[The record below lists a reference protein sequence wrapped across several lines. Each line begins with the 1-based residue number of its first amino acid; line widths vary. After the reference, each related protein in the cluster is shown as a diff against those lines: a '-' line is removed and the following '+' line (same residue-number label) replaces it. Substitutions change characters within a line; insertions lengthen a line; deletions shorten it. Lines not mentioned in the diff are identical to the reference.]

1 MHQDS
6 FATALWSNQQQ
17 WRLALQPGNQAL
29 NDIAFSAGHD
39 QPCISLSCASF
50 KEICAWCLTPACNQ
64 SHMIGTSLVQPIDT
78 TQSSRGHLCEL
89 HDCQGPV

>member
-1 MHQDS
+1 MTSRATNIRRPHQLAEAVMHQDS

-29 NDIAFSAGHD
+29 NDIAFPAGHD

-50 KEICAWCLTPACNQ
+50 KKRCAWCLTPA
-64 SHMIGTSLVQPIDT
+64 T
-78 TQSSRGHLCEL
+78 TTAIR
-89 HDCQGPV
+89 